1 MPRFTTIATLVFA
14 FLACNADAAEKFQ
27 KLGGAQIRAKIAGM
41 ELSDGVHSRDA
52 FQHNGTLTSH
62 AMGKKTVGKWRIQ
75 RDELCLAP
83 AKAEETCYAV
93 WAAGKKIEL
102 RLKGSELP
110 VMEGELSR
118 PRPAR

>member
-1 MPRFTTIATLVFA
+1 
-14 FLACNADAAEKFQ
+14 
-27 KLGGAQIRAKIAGM
+27 M

-52 FQHNGTLTSH
+52 FQHNGADQPCH
-62 AMGKKTVGKWRIQ
+62 GEKTVGKWRIQ

-102 RLKGSELP
+102 RLKGRSSGDGRRTFP
-110 VMEGELSR
+110 TAAGEVIRTCFDVS
-118 PRPAR
+118 